1 MKKSTL
7 AMKFDQE
14 RTRSMENQKPILA
27 AGQMLIALLLGSLLL
42 LAAGLLS
49 ISTAAAAD
57 TKQSLYATPQDAM
70 QALINAAK
78 AKDQSAL
85 GEIFGPNYEKL
96 LSGDTVLDNR
106 EMEQF
111 TASAEQ
117 SAKLEPAGDG
127 KFTLVIGADNWPF
140 PIPIVKQTD
149 KWRFDTAVGMD
160 EILNRR
166 IGENELSA
174 IATCRAYV
182 LAQWEYF
189 TEGDHDKDGVAEYA
203 QHFMSTP
210 GHRDGLYWDTAEGA
224 KPSPMGALVADA
236 RAEGYAPGSRKAA
249 AQVTDV
255 AAKTPPARHPY
266 HGYYFRILKSQGPH
280 APGGKYNYII
290 NGNMVGGYAL
300 IAYPDKWGSSGVM
313 TFMVNQQGRVYQKNL
328 GPNTVKLAGA
338 ITQYDPDTTW
348 KLVKE

>member
-1 MKKSTL
+1 
-7 AMKFDQE
+7 
-14 RTRSMENQKPILA
+14 
-27 AGQMLIALLLGSLLL
+27 
-42 LAAGLLS
+42 
-49 ISTAAAAD
+49 
-57 TKQSLYATPQDAM
+57 
-70 QALINAAK
+70 
-78 AKDQSAL
+78 
-85 GEIFGPNYEKL
+85 
-96 LSGDTVLDNR
+96 
-106 EMEQF
+106 
-111 TASAEQ
+111 
-117 SAKLEPAGDG
+117 
-127 KFTLVIGADNWPF
+127 
-140 PIPIVKQTD
+140 
-149 KWRFDTAVGMD
+149 
-160 EILNRR
+160 
-166 IGENELSA
+166 
-174 IATCRAYV
+174 
-182 LAQWEYF
+182 
-189 TEGDHDKDGVAEYA
+189 
-203 QHFMSTP
+203 
-210 GHRDGLYWDTAEGA
+210 
-224 KPSPMGALVADA
+224 MGALVADA